1 LAASKGP
8 LPTLSR
14 KGKGNLK
21 ELRAVI
27 DRNEAAGWQNRVEV
41 ELPYVLG
48 HENVGWVG
56 NYTELSELTTLNA
69 EGKVKLHTQRYP
81 LGRRR
86 HGGLRPGAGT
96 HQGPRSPDPERGRQP
111 RGRTGGDAAAKHS
124 IGPQRIPPPPT
135 GLSAERAVQ
144 GDLVQR
150 ALENGELLIVK
161 SGHE

>member
-81 LGRRR
+81 LDDV
-86 HGGLRPGAGT
+86 GT
-96 HQGPRSPDPERGRQP
+96 AVSDLERGRIKG
-111 RGRTGGDAAAKHS
+111 RGVLIPNGAGSPGAAREATQQQS
-124 IGPQRIPPPPT
+124 TR
-135 GLSAERAVQ
+135 
-144 GDLVQR
+144 
-150 ALENGELLIVK
+150 
-161 SGHE
+161 